1 MSEMEEI
8 YKNILLLVNN
18 LTRLSGISY
27 KYNKEPVEENADKLV
42 EIVEDCEKKFLK
54 VKEQIVIMVR
64 EIEGKEKTE
73 EITGIQTDNGLL
85 IKE

>member
-1 MSEMEEI
+1 MENMEEI

-27 KYNKEPVEENADKLV
+27 KYNEDPKEENADKLV
-42 EIVEDCEKKFLK
+42 EIVDICEKKFLK
-54 VKEQIVIMVR
+54 VKEEIVIMVQEVEEKETK
-64 EIEGKEKTE
+64 EIK
-73 EITGIQTDNGLL
+73 GIQTDNGLL